1 MKYSNIQ
8 KFISYIL
15 LFLFFVNI
23 SINIPPIVSLVL
35 ARESSFYSLVSI
47 IVDEKTYSE
56 IKPELDRY
64 SRDISN
70 VLENTKVVILPV
82 PENASVFQ
90 IASMN
95 EAMYF
100 DGYKSLAPVDFE
112 SKLMASIFVWKIPV
126 PTVYKWKDFSRTILP
141 YIDFE
146 DKTYIYNHTSKRYEE
161 NKTWGLEIRP
171 EVEFSFISPNTWDF
185 GQDIKELKTF
195 FDKDH
200 DYYTWAWMY
209 QQTNYVI
216 NWKKED
222 ELNHAWYEPYVFY

>member
-112 SKLMASIFVWKIPV
+112 SKLMASIFV
-126 PTVYKWKDFSRTILP
+126 
-141 YIDFE
+141 
-146 DKTYIYNHTSKRYEE
+146 
-161 NKTWGLEIRP
+161 
-171 EVEFSFISPNTWDF
+171 
-185 GQDIKELKTF
+185 
-195 FDKDH
+195 
-200 DYYTWAWMY
+200 
-209 QQTNYVI
+209 
-216 NWKKED
+216 
-222 ELNHAWYEPYVFY
+222 